1 MNYIYVHHHNNKIT
15 LMNANCQKAVLVAH
29 IQYTLKLTPTTIIDL
44 LPYPSEAKPT
54 APVGVPDKADDV
66 YADTFLTPKG
76 NYILLQVR
84 DAGESEDML
93 GTPSSPLAA
102 VASGSATTMGA
113 HQRDLVLVW
122 ESPKPEFTEKVA
134 AMLSLRAGADT
145 AKKGAARKA
154 GKK

>member
-44 LPYPSEAKPT
+44 LPYPTEVKPT
-54 APVGVPDKADDV
+54 APVGVPDRADDV

-84 DAGESEDML
+84 DAGEGEDML

-102 VASGSATTMGA
+102 GSATGGA

-145 AKKGAARKA
+145 AKKGAAKKT